1 MNYDV
6 VSDLRDADAV
16 DWPERCAHWI
26 GEPSTAKKR
35 GRRERNAEPLI
46 LTGQGVSLRVD
57 NGALLIRDGFTHYP
71 QTQKTYRFFK
81 GDLALPPRFLL
92 LDGSGSIS
100 FDVLSWLAQQNV
112 PLIRL
117 SWNGEV
123 TCVVGGSGFTAY
135 REKVRWQMETRAD
148 ACQRLAFSMD
158 LVRRK
163 IENSVTTLSV
173 AIPTTPLRDTAL
185 AKADEAL
192 DTLAAKRP
200 RDVTSLRSI
209 EAQCAYA
216 YFRAWR
222 GVPIKWKGTAR
233 RPVPEHWRT
242 FDARTSLANGR
253 KMKNANATH
262 PLNAI
267 LNYAY
272 AVLQSDRQIQAI
284 ADGYDPR
291 IGIMHHEQR
300 REEPAFVF
308 DLMEPARPNVDRAV
322 LDFVQSSTFHPAD
335 FVITAAGVCRL
346 NPEMARC
353 VAALAST
360 NEVGAARRP
369 MKAALK

>member
-1 MNYDV
+1 MASHPATVAMQDI
-6 VSDLRDADAV
+6 SPDRLGQGDDFEWATRAV
-16 DWPERCAHWI
+16 HWLDQSQI
-26 GEPSTAKKR
+26 SAPQR
-35 GRRERNAEPLI
+35 RRRERNSGPLI

-71 QTQKTYRFFK
+71 QTQKTHRFFK
-81 GDLALPPRFLL
+81 GDLALPPRILL

-100 FDVLSWLAQQNV
+100 FDVLSWLAEQSI
-112 PLIRL
+112 PLICIT
-117 SWNGEV
+117 WNGEV
-123 TCVVGGSGFTAY
+123 TCVVGGSGFSAD

-148 ACQRLAFSMD
+148 QRQRLAFSID

-163 IENSVTTLSV
+163 IENSVATLYA
-173 AIPTTPLRDTAL
+173 AIPATPFRDTAMT
-185 AKADEAL
+185 KTEEAL
-192 DTLAAKRP
+192 ETIASRPP

-216 YFRAWR
+216 YFRAWK
-222 GVPIKWKGTAR
+222 GVPINWKGTAR

-242 FDARTSLANGR
+242 FDARTSLTNGR
-253 KMKNANATH
+253 KMKNVNASH

-284 ADGYDPR
+284 GDGYDPR

-308 DLMEPARPNVDRAV
+308 DLMEPERPNVDRAV
-322 LDFVQSSTFHPAD
+322 LEFVQSTTFHPAD
-335 FVITAAGVCRL
+335 FVMTAAGVCRL

-353 VAALAST
+353 VVGTGLARVQT
-360 NEVGAARRP
+360 
-369 MKAALK
+369 